1 MPLTATPILP
11 RFGAEISG
19 LDVTRKLTPDE
30 VRQVIEA
37 QEKWGVT
44 VWRNTGLSDEQHVE
58 FSRNFGYLER
68 VPRRDGA
75 SYRLPFR
82 ELFDASNLNVDGEIT
97 TDQAAIQ
104 YRKGDRLWHT
114 DSAFMEKRTSYSL
127 LLAHSVPKQ
136 GGETWFADTRSA
148 YDDLPQE
155 MKDVLEDKIGINSL
169 WWSRKLAGADIPD
182 EEIEERFRA
191 KHPLVHTHSSGRKA
205 LFIAAHT
212 MDVEGLDKDEGRVLI
227 KQLIEHCT
235 QPQYVFSV
243 KWNVGDMVIW
253 DNLCSMHRGG
263 EYDYNSEKRDMRRT
277 TVREGTE
284 PFSIIDDDPFS
295 QLFSHIPKVVDIE
308 RGRTQSK
315 DATVGY

>member
-1 MPLTATPILP
+1 MPLNVEPILP
-11 RFGAEISG
+11 RFGAECSG
-19 LDVTRKLTPDE
+19 LDLTRPLGPDE
-30 VRQVIEA
+30 VRQVTDA
-37 QEKWGVT
+37 MDTWGVT
-44 VWRNTGLSDEQHVE
+44 VWRNTGMNDDQHVE

-68 VPRRDGA
+68 VPRREGVRF
-75 SYRLPFR
+75 RLPHR

-97 TDQAAIQ
+97 EDESAIQ

-127 LLAHSVPKQ
+127 LLAHSVPPE

-155 MKDVLEDKIGINSL
+155 MKDFLEDKVGVNTL
-169 WWSRKLAGADIPD
+169 WWSRRMAGAEISD
-182 EEIEERFRA
+182 EEIDERPKAR
-191 KHPLVHTHSSGRKA
+191 HPLVHVHKGSGRKA

-212 MDVEGLDKDEGRVLI
+212 MDVEGMPRDAGRALI
-227 KQLIEHCT
+227 RRLIEHAT

-243 KWNVGDMVIW
+243 KWHVGDMVIW

-263 EYDYNSEKRDMRRT
+263 EYDYGNYPRDMRRT

-284 PFSIIDDDPFS
+284 PHQMETGDDPFGE
-295 QLFSHIPKVVDIE
+295 LFSRIPKIVDIQGA
-308 RGRTQSK
+308 RHAGR
-315 DATVGY
+315 